1 MNESER
7 IRVRIEMD
15 SILNSLNNSEQKD
28 VKQILEQIMLLCE
41 KESLSKEIIA
51 LTVLLYKQNIL
62 KTEI

>member
-15 SILNSLNNSEQKD
+15 SILSSLTNSEQKE
-28 VKQILEQIMLLCE
+28 VKQILEQVMTLCE

-51 LTVLLYKQNIL
+51 LTVLLYKRNIL

>member
-15 SILNSLNNSEQKD
+15 SILSSLNNSEQKE
-28 VKQILEQIMLLCE
+28 VKQILEQIMSLCE

>member
-15 SILNSLNNSEQKD
+15 SILNSLNNSEQKE

>member
-15 SILNSLNNSEQKD
+15 SILSSLTNSEQKE
-28 VKQILEQIMLLCE
+28 VKQILEQVMTLCE

>member
-15 SILNSLNNSEQKD
+15 SILSSLTNSEQKE
-28 VKQILEQIMLLCE
+28 VKQILEQVMTLCE

-51 LTVLLYKQNIL
+51 FTVLLYKQNIL

>member
-15 SILNSLNNSEQKD
+15 SILSSLTNSEQKE
-28 VKQILEQIMLLCE
+28 VNQILEQVMTLCE

>member
-15 SILNSLNNSEQKD
+15 SILSSLNNSEQKE
-28 VKQILEQIMLLCE
+28 VKQILEQIMSLCE

-51 LTVLLYKQNIL
+51 LTVLLYKHNIL

>member
-15 SILNSLNNSEQKD
+15 SILNSLNNSEQKE
-28 VKQILEQIMLLCE
+28 VKQILEQIMSLCE
-41 KESLSKEIIA
+41 KEALSKEIIA

>member
-15 SILNSLNNSEQKD
+15 SILSSLNNSEQKE